1 MEYTGTSRNQFR
13 EFQLEI
19 AGTILHRRFFIACE
33 SSFRALAQKGP
44 IFLPGTI
51 KALIKTIWVTQN
63 TCLNSTH
70 MLRSMNSDFSPTWAK
85 QDRYTTMLKPMYAP
99 WRWTLYP
106 FTTQNHQISLPVT
119 LWVCLK
125 IHDTPQIYQHLM
137 VSHHQ
142 NIWYTL
148 IHTQKLSIVHGI
160 FIKISQNLMI
170 SHQNLSNNDGILMVF
185 SWFIIIFT
193 TRWSPSCSRTNAPP
207 DGRPQTIV
215 ALMNSNGF

>member
-1 MEYTGTSRNQFR
+1 
-13 EFQLEI
+13 
-19 AGTILHRRFFIACE
+19 
-33 SSFRALAQKGP
+33 
-44 IFLPGTI
+44 
-51 KALIKTIWVTQN
+51 
-63 TCLNSTH
+63 
-70 MLRSMNSDFSPTWAK
+70 MNSDFSPTWAK

-148 IHTQKLSIVHGI
+148 IHTQKLSTVHGI
-160 FIKISQNLMI
+160 PIKISQNLMI
-170 SHQNLSNNDGILMVF
+170 SHQNLSNNDGILMVYHHI
-185 SWFIIIFT
+185 SHPKNHLGGTST
-193 TRWSPSCSRTNAPP
+193 TPWSPSCSRTNAPP

-215 ALMNSNGF
+215 AWILLHQILGFLRGSLWIFINDGFNGILKSIYNQF

>member
-1 MEYTGTSRNQFR
+1 
-13 EFQLEI
+13 
-19 AGTILHRRFFIACE
+19 
-33 SSFRALAQKGP
+33 
-44 IFLPGTI
+44 
-51 KALIKTIWVTQN
+51 
-63 TCLNSTH
+63 

-148 IHTQKLSIVHGI
+148 IHTQKLSTVHGI
-160 FIKISQNLMI
+160 PIKISQNLMI

-185 SWFIIIFT
+185 SWFIIIFLIQKT
-193 TRWSPSCSRTNAPP
+193 IWGVRLLPRDRQAAAELTLHQMAGRRPSLP
-207 DGRPQTIV
+207 
-215 ALMNSNGF
+215 GFCCIKS